1 MNFSWGFAK
10 EMLLILLIYLVMVG
24 FPLVAVMIYEIK
36 RRRK

>member
-10 EMLLILLIYLVMVG
+10 DMLLILLFYLVLVG
-24 FPLVAVMIYEIK
+24 VPLVAVMIYEIK

>member
-10 EMLLILLIYLVMVG
+10 DILLILLIYLVLVG
-24 FPLVAVMIYEIK
+24 VPLVAVMIYEIK

>member
-10 EMLLILLIYLVMVG
+10 DMLLILLIYLVLVG
-24 FPLVAVMIYEIK
+24 VPLVAVMIYEIK